1 MDPILERRELVR
13 NVHIEA
19 RDLQRNIQASLLAQ
33 LRLKYEGICIAEGYI
48 KEESIQIIDNSL
60 GRANLIRGGL
70 DYTVRFHADVCLPH
84 PGQKIR
90 APVVLKS
97 KIGVHA
103 ELKPLKI
110 LLPRDLHIG
119 NEEFEQVEDE
129 QEVELE
135 VVGSRFQQGD
145 TNIVVLGKLLQTIK
159 PADVE
164 IPTRPEAEEPKIA
177 ASTGSSSGAEVKK
190 VVTVSADSVKTSDS
204 ASRRRRIKSTAASET
219 NESKSEGKVEGKD

>member
-60 GRANLIRGGL
+60 GRANLIKGGL
-70 DYTVRFHADVCLPH
+70 DYTVRFHADVCFPH

-103 ELKPLKI
+103 EMKPLKI

-119 NEEFEQVEDE
+119 NEEFEQVEDK

-145 TNIVVLGKLLQTIK
+145 TNIVVLGKLLNTVK
-159 PADVE
+159 PADLE
-164 IPTRPEAEEPKIA
+164 LPERPQAEEPKIA
-177 ASTGSSSGAEVKK
+177 ASTSSSGAEVKK
-190 VVTVSADSVKTSDS
+190 VVTVSADSVKSTE
-204 ASRRRRIKSTAASET
+204 ASRRRRIKSTNASET
-219 NESKSEGKVEGKD
+219 NESKSEGKTEGKD

>member
-60 GRANLIRGGL
+60 GRTNLIKGGL

-90 APVVLKS
+90 APVVLRS

-103 ELKPLKI
+103 EMKPLKI

-119 NEEFEQVEDE
+119 NEEFEQVEDT

-159 PADVE
+159 PAE
-164 IPTRPEAEEPKIA
+164 LELPERQEAEEPKIA
-177 ASTGSSSGAEVKK
+177 ASTSSSSGAEVKK
-190 VVTVSADSVKTSDS
+190 VVTVSADSVKS
-204 ASRRRRIKSTAASET
+204 AEPSRRRRIKSNNASET
-219 NESKSEGKVEGKD
+219 NESKSEGKIEGKD

>member
-13 NVHIEA
+13 NVHIDA

-90 APVVLKS
+90 APVALKS
-97 KIGVHA
+97 KIGIHA
-103 ELKPLKI
+103 EVKPLKI

-119 NEEFEQVEDE
+119 NEEFEQVEDK

-159 PADVE
+159 PADLE
-164 IPTRPEAEEPKIA
+164 LPEKPQEEQPMLA
-177 ASTGSSSGAEVKK
+177 APVGNGSGAEVKK
-190 VVTVSADSVKTSDS
+190 VVTVSTDSVK
-204 ASRRRRIKSTAASET
+204 AAEPSRRRRIKSTAASET
-219 NESKSEGKVEGKD
+219 NESKSEGKAEGKD

>member
-119 NEEFEQVEDE
+119 NEEFEQVEDQ

-159 PADVE
+159 PADLE
-164 IPTRPEAEEPKIA
+164 IPEKPQEEQPMLA
-177 ASTGSSSGAEVKK
+177 APVGNSGAEVKK
-190 VVTVSADSVKTSDS
+190 VVTVSADSVKSS
-204 ASRRRRIKSTAASET
+204 EASRRRRIKSTNASET

>member
-60 GRANLIRGGL
+60 GRANLIKGGL
-70 DYTVRFHADVCLPH
+70 DYTVRFHADVCFPH

-103 ELKPLKI
+103 EMKPLKI

-119 NEEFEQVEDE
+119 NEEFEQVEDK

-145 TNIVVLGKLLQTIK
+145 TNIVVLGKLLNTVK
-159 PADVE
+159 PEDLE
-164 IPTRPEAEEPKIA
+164 LPERPQAEEPKIA
-177 ASTGSSSGAEVKK
+177 ASTSSSGAEVKK
-190 VVTVSADSVKTSDS
+190 VVTVSADSVKSTE
-204 ASRRRRIKSTAASET
+204 ASRRRRIKSTNASET
-219 NESKSEGKVEGKD
+219 NESKSEGKTEGKD